1 MYFSYCAEGS
11 FHLQAIA
18 MLDEAQEN
26 ARLGKHQ
33 YLSGV
38 LHNVAKI
45 LTHEGAPADP
55 IEALKEL
62 GFSSGVC
69 GSL

>member
-1 MYFSYCAEGS
+1 M
-11 FHLQAIA
+11 LQAIM
-18 MLDEAQEN
+18 MLDEAEEN

-45 LTHEGAPADP
+45 LVNESMPADP
-55 IEALKEL
+55 FEALQDL
-62 GFSSGVC
+62 GFNSG
-69 GSL
+69 G

>member
-1 MYFSYCAEGS
+1 M
-11 FHLQAIA
+11 
-18 MLDEAQEN
+18 MLDEAEEN

-45 LTHEGAPADP
+45 LTNESAPADP
-55 IEALKEL
+55 LVALQDI
-62 GFSSGVC
+62 GFSSGGLPDIQLLQTC
-69 GSL
+69 S

>member
-1 MYFSYCAEGS
+1 
-11 FHLQAIA
+11 